1 MSDAPREMDGGGTG
15 EVEQAAPRSGAP
27 PLLVVIPLI
36 VFIAIAALFALQLY
50 SGDPTK
56 LPSVL
61 IDKKV
66 PQFDL
71 KALAGLERDGQAV
84 PGFSSEELATGEVT
98 VVNVWASWCVPC
110 RLEHPY
116 VAELARH
123 PGSRGYGLNHKDKTG
138 NALKFLSQ
146 LGNPFAAVGVDDSGR
161 VAIDWGVYGV
171 PETFI
176 VDGGGTIRYKH
187 VGPINPEVLIKLR
200 EIIDGLNEKAM
211 PGSGRG

>member
-1 MSDAPREMDGGGTG
+1 MSDAPREMDQDGNVAG
-15 EVEQAAPRSGAP
+15 EAPRSGARP
-27 PLLVVIPLI
+27 ILVIIPLI
-36 VFIAIAALFALQLY
+36 IFVAIAALFALQLY

-84 PGFSSEELATGEVT
+84 PGFSSDDLATGEVT

-116 VAELARH
+116 VAELARQ
-123 PGSRGYGLNHKDKTG
+123 PGARVYGLNYKDKTE

-187 VGPINPEVLIKLR
+187 VGPINPDVLIKLR
-200 EIIDGLNEKAM
+200 EIIDGLNGKPA
-211 PGSGRG
+211 GGRG

>member
-1 MSDAPREMDGGGTG
+1 MSEAPGEMDQDGSAAG
-15 EVEQAAPRSGAP
+15 EAPRSGSRTI
-27 PLLVVIPLI
+27 LVVIPLI
-36 VFIAIAALFALQLY
+36 VFAVIAALFALQLY
-50 SGDPTK
+50 SGDPSK

-71 KALAGLERDGQAV
+71 KPLAGLERDGQAV
-84 PGFSSEELATGEVT
+84 PGFSSADLASGQVT

-116 VAELARH
+116 ITELARH
-123 PGSRGYGLNHKDKTG
+123 GGARVYGLNYKDKTE

-146 LGNPFAAVGVDDSGR
+146 LGNPFGAVGVDDTGR

-176 VDGGGTIRYKH
+176 VDGSGTIRYKH

-200 EIIDGLNEKAM
+200 EIIDQLNAGAA
-211 PGSGRG
+211 PASG